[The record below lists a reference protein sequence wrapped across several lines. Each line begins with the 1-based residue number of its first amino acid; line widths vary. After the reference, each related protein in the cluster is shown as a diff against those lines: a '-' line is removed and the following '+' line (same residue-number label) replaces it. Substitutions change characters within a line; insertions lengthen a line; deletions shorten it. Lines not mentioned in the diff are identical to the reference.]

1 MSMMGRGGGPFGRQ
15 MGPGGGKPTNAKGAL
30 RRLIGRLGN
39 QKLIL
44 FGVFIATSLSVTF
57 SVLGPRALG
66 QATNLVFDGLISK
79 QLPAGISKQELIEQL
94 RASGRN
100 QFADMLAAMN
110 VVPGEGVDFDAVLRV
125 VLLVIALYLASA
137 FFAWV
142 QGYVMSG
149 IAQRA
154 VAELRRDVQAKL
166 SRVQLKYVDG
176 QSRGDLLSRVTNDID
191 NIGKIGRAHV

>member
-1 MSMMGRGGGPFGRQ
+1 M
-15 MGPGGGKPTNAKGAL
+15 
-30 RRLIGRLGN
+30 
-39 QKLIL
+39 
-44 FGVFIATSLSVTF
+44 
-57 SVLGPRALG
+57 LGPRALG